1 MSVQPEDAWAEFR
14 RAIGSAGVANATPA
28 DSLPGADPQVLLE
41 PESAEGVADA
51 LRCASKSALRVAPR
65 GGGTKLGWGNPTL
78 GAELILS
85 TLRLDQV
92 LEHASGDM
100 TATVQ
105 AGCRIA
111 RLQEVLSQ
119 HGQRLAIDPLWPARA
134 TVGGILATND
144 SGPLRVR
151 FGSLRDL
158 VIGATVALADGTLA
172 RSGGKVVK
180 NVAGYDLPKL
190 LTGSFGTLGVIV
202 EATFRLH
209 PLAKHSQTVSFA
221 FPSFDEAN
229 RFTLAV
235 LDSTLVSTGLQVR
248 ARRNARPIVDTRFE
262 GVPTAIE
269 AAVDRLA
276 SLSANAEQLDPS
288 ADVWNL
294 REGLWDERSESIV
307 CKFSVLPS
315 ALAAF
320 SKLLDRTTAAH
331 HLEWEMIGQAI
342 GVGLLRL
349 KGAPPDVYT
358 TAIQELR
365 QDLAQGAG
373 SLVILDCPPEI
384 KFRSDAWGDAGDA
397 LPLMRRVKQQL
408 DPAGILNHGRFVGGI

>member
-1 MSVQPEDAWAEFR
+1 
-14 RAIGSAGVANATPA
+14 
-28 DSLPGADPQVLLE
+28 
-41 PESAEGVADA
+41 
-51 LRCASKSALRVAPR
+51 
-65 GGGTKLGWGNPTL
+65 
-78 GAELILS
+78 LILS
-85 TLRLDQV
+85 TLRLDEV

-111 RLQEVLSQ
+111 RLQEVLAQ

-158 VIGATVALADGTLA
+158 VIGVTVALADGTLA

-209 PLAKHSQTVSFA
+209 PLPKHSQTVSFA
-221 FPSFDEAN
+221 FPGFDEMN

-235 LDSTLVSTGLQVR
+235 LDSTLVSTGVQVR
-248 ARRNARPIVDTRFE
+248 AQRNARPIVDTRFE
-262 GVPTAIE
+262 GVPAAIE
-269 AAVDRLA
+269 AAVGRLA
-276 SLSANAEQLDPS
+276 SLAPNAEQLDPS
-288 ADVWNL
+288 ADVWGL
-294 REGLWDERSESIV
+294 REGLWDQSHHSIV

-315 ALAAF
+315 ALASF
-320 SKLLDRTTAAH
+320 CKSLDRITSTH
-331 HLEWEMIGQAI
+331 DLGWEIIAQAI
-342 GVGLLRL
+342 GVGLLKL
-349 KGAPPDVYT
+349 KGARPDAY
-358 TAIQELR
+358 IKPLHELR
-365 QDLAQGAG
+365 QDLAPGGG
-373 SLVILDCPPEI
+373 SLVVLDCPSEI
-384 KFRSDAWGDAGDA
+384 KPRVDAWGDAGDA

-408 DPAGILNHGRFVGGI
+408 DPAGILNPGRFVGGI